1 MDGASFE
8 RVYDNLQDFHAF
20 FAASFGRKQWR
31 EHSRNYLQGLLV
43 QAGERRNA
51 ENLSESGHLGPGGTF
66 SDRGPV
72 GRCRGHRS
80 AAGHT
85 WPPGWLTPRRTAAT
99 FPSRD
104 GSRWGQPGRLRQA
117 GEGGQLPGGDVPGLR
132 SDPLAALVD
141 KRLYLPELDYR
152 CAAAGVPEELELRGR
167 RRLAAGAGPGVGPPQ
182 GRMGCRGRRLRD
194 VAVLC
199 PWRAGDALRAGR
211 SGQQSPWSWLGPVRG
226 LRGPGAPATQARD
239 GQRRTMEQPG

>member
-8 RVYDNLQDFHAF
+8 RVYDNFQDFHAF

-51 ENLSESGHLGPGGTF
+51 ENLSESVGISARAMQRF

-80 AAGHT
+80 AAGI
-85 WPPGWLTPRRTAAT
+85 PGPQAGSPRGGVGVGRQRLSQAGTEVGG
-99 FPSRD
+99 
-104 GSRWGQPGRLRQA
+104 GSPAVLRQA

-132 SDPLAALVD
+132 QPAGTGIGGQGAVSA
-141 KRLYLPELDYR
+141 RELD
-152 CAAAGVPEELELRGR
+152 LRPGR
-167 RRLAAGAGPGVGPPQ
+167 RRV
-182 GRMGCRGRRLRD
+182 
-194 VAVLC
+194 C
-199 PWRAGDALRAGR
+199 PR
-211 SGQQSPWSWLGPVRG
+211 SG
-226 LRGPGAPATQARD
+226 
-239 GQRRTMEQPG
+239 